1 MPIIAAMPESDELT
15 PLSAAAHTAPAES
28 SEPTTDG
35 LRADDQGI
43 RRIADELG
51 CDRRLVAGWW
61 SEFVRQQLH
70 QLHQPTSGAEAPAA
84 VAEPIP
90 LRAPAVKAAGPAE
103 AITAAR
109 PSLREQTA
117 ALLAAK
123 GAARQGPDPAATA
136 RQHAQGKLTVR
147 ERLDL
152 LLDPGSFV
160 ELDLLARHTAS
171 GFGLEHKRP
180 PTDGVVTG
188 WGTVLGRQVFVF
200 AQDFRIFGGALG
212 ETYAAKIHKVMDMAE
227 SVGAPLI
234 GLNDGAGARIQEGV
248 AALTGYGGIFRRN
261 VRASGV
267 IPQISV
273 VLGPCAGGAA
283 YSPALTDFVFMVKGT
298 SNMFITG
305 PDVLA
310 AVTGEQVDH
319 EQLGGADAHATRSG
333 VASFVAP
340 SEEECLAQVR
350 YLLSFLPSNNSELPP
365 SYPSTDSPERR
376 CERLLDLVPTD
387 LKQSYD
393 VRDVVAEIVDDGEFF
408 EVRREWAANVVCG
421 LARIDGHAVGVVAN
435 QPMVLAGCLDINAS
449 EKAAGF
455 VRTCDAFNIPLVTLV
470 DVPGFLPGTNQ
481 EHGGIIRHGA
491 KLLYAYCDASV
502 PRVQVILRKAFGGA
516 YIVMDSKSIGA
527 DLSFAW
533 PGNEIAVMGAD
544 AAANIV
550 FRKELKVSADPDAR
564 RVELCA
570 EYADRLMNP
579 LAAAERGFVDD
590 VIDPAD
596 TRQVLVR
603 ALAML
608 RSKREQLPRRK
619 HGHEPG

>member
-1 MPIIAAMPESDELT
+1 MSITAARPEADE
-15 PLSAAAHTAPAES
+15 PLVVAADEH
-28 SEPTTDG
+28 
-35 LRADDQGI
+35 GI
-43 RRIADELG
+43 RRVADELG

-70 QLHQPTSGAEAPAA
+70 QLHEPDHRPEAEPV

-90 LRAPAVKAAGPAE
+90 LRPVAQPVPPERG
-103 AITAAR
+103 
-109 PSLREQTA
+109 SLRQQTA

-123 GAARQGPDPAATA
+123 EEARQGPGPEATD

-152 LLDPGSFV
+152 LLDEGTFV
-160 ELDLLARHTAS
+160 ELDLFARHKAS
-171 GFGLEHKRP
+171 GFGLEDKRP
-180 PTDGVVTG
+180 ATDGVVTG
-188 WGTVLGRQVFVF
+188 WGTVFGRQVFVF

-212 ETYAAKIHKVMDMAE
+212 ETYAAKIHKIMDMAE

-248 AALTGYGGIFRRN
+248 SALAGYGGIFRRN

-310 AVTGEQVDH
+310 AVTGEQVDR
-319 EQLGGADAHATRSG
+319 EELGGAEAHATRSG

-365 SYPSTDSPERR
+365 SFAPTDPADRR

-387 LKQSYD
+387 PKQSYD
-393 VRDVVAEIVDDGEFF
+393 VRDVVAEIVDDSEFF
-408 EVRREWAANVVCG
+408 EVRRDWATNVVCAF
-421 LARIDGHAVGVVAN
+421 ARIDGHAVGIVAN

-470 DVPGFLPGTNQ
+470 DVPGFMPGTGQ

-502 PRVQVILRKAFGGA
+502 PRIQVIMRKAFGGA

-533 PGNEIAVMGAD
+533 PGNEIAVMGPE

-550 FRKELKVSADPDAR
+550 FRKELKASAHPDVR

-570 EYADRLMNP
+570 EYSDRLMSP
-579 LAAAERGFVDD
+579 LGAAEKGYVDD

-596 TRQVLVR
+596 TRTVLVR
-603 ALAML
+603 ALTML

>member
-1 MPIIAAMPESDELT
+1 MAAPEELRGTDAHHRSDARVRRAD
-15 PLSAAAHTAPAES
+15 PAFRGGPTAPAES

-70 QLHQPTSGAEAPAA
+70 SCTSRASGAEAPAA

-90 LRAPAVKAAGPAE
+90 LGPQPSKVAGPAE
-103 AITAAR
+103 AITVAR

-160 ELDLLARHTAS
+160 ELDLLARHTPS

-188 WGTVLGRQVFVF
+188 WGTVLRAPGVRLRPGLPDLRGRPRRDV
-200 AQDFRIFGGALG
+200 
-212 ETYAAKIHKVMDMAE
+212 AAKIHKVMDMAE

-234 GLNDGAGARIQEGV
+234 GLNDGGGARIQEGV

-310 AVTGEQVDH
+310 AVTGEQVDQNSSAGPMPMPPVRAWPASWLRAKRNASLRSLPVVLPALQ
-319 EQLGGADAHATRSG
+319 QL
-333 VASFVAP
+333 ASSP
-340 SEEECLAQVR
+340 LR
-350 YLLSFLPSNNSELPP
+350 TPRPTLPSAGA
-365 SYPSTDSPERR
+365 
-376 CERLLDLVPTD
+376 ERLLDLVPTD

-393 VRDVVAEIVDDGEFF
+393 VRDVVAEIVDDAEFF

-421 LARIDGHAVGVVAN
+421 FARIDGHAVGVVAN

-470 DVPGFLPGTNQ
+470 DVPGFLPGTSQ

-502 PRVQVILRKAFGGA
+502 PRVQVILR
-516 YIVMDSKSIGA
+516 
-527 DLSFAW
+527 
-533 PGNEIAVMGAD
+533 
-544 AAANIV
+544 
-550 FRKELKVSADPDAR
+550 R
-564 RVELCA
+564 RSEG
-570 EYADRLMNP
+570 P
-579 LAAAERGFVDD
+579 
-590 VIDPAD
+590 
-596 TRQVLVR
+596 T
-603 ALAML
+603 
-608 RSKREQLPRRK
+608 S
-619 HGHEPG
+619 